1 MAIKKTIVL
10 IAAFIVSS
18 LLFSTV
24 LSGRSDSKESFVY
37 EPVFNSQIYV
47 YESGE
52 QYAQSVV
59 LVHGTGEEGAGIW
72 KKLIPELEKKY
83 HVVAFDLPGF
93 ARSGKE
99 SQMYSPKNYT
109 ALIDW
114 IVKKYI
120 KGPVCIIGH
129 SLGGAIS
136 IYYAGT
142 HPKGLERLIVI
153 DSAGILHRSAFIKN
167 FITVKPNKFL
177 DLIKLP
183 VSVVQNYIISNL
195 ESMDKDLAPESDDT
209 SLTSRFLR
217 KRLYDGNPGKIA
229 GVALL
234 NTDFSAVIDK
244 ITVPTLIIWGENDTI
259 APLRIGRALELMI
272 PKADLRIMPVVGHT
286 PMLERPVDF
295 NKIIGDWLSM
305 PVKKKK
311 TIEPSFTR
319 NTVFSCEG
327 NDCVLSNGSYDRIE
341 VKNSNCAKIVNVTA
355 KHINVENS
363 IVSIESSFIKSGD
376 IGIKVVN
383 SVVNMSGCT
392 IDADIAIL
400 TSTSSV
406 DLAGVKLTG
415 KTAAI
420 KEAAFN
426 ASDKSTII
434 YSVSKIKSPF
444 NNGFKHEIKNIT
456 GATPY

>member
-1 MAIKKTIVL
+1 MATKKTIAL
-10 IAAFIVSS
+10 ISTFIVLS

-24 LSGRSDSKESFVY
+24 LNGSSESREAFVY
-37 EPVFNSQIYV
+37 EPVFNNKIYV
-47 YESGE
+47 YESGK
-52 QYAQSVV
+52 QHARSVV
-59 LVHGTGEEGAGIW
+59 LVHGTGAEGAAIW
-72 KKLIPELEKKY
+72 RNLIPELEKKY

-99 SQMYSPKNYT
+99 CQMYSPKNY
-109 ALIDW
+109 AAFIDW

-136 IYYAGT
+136 LYYAGT
-142 HPKGLERLIVI
+142 YPNGLERLIVV

-167 FITVKPNKFL
+167 HIIVKPNKFL
-177 DLIKLP
+177 DLINVP
-183 VSVVQNYIISNL
+183 VSVVENYIISNL
-195 ESMDKDLAPESDDT
+195 HSMDKDLAPESDDT

-217 KRLYDGNPGKIA
+217 KKLYDGDPGKVA

-259 APLRIGRALELMI
+259 APLRVGRALELLI

-286 PMLERPVDF
+286 PMSERPVDF

-311 TIEPSFTR
+311 ITEPSFTR

-327 NDCVLSNGSYDRIE
+327 SDCVLTNGSYERIE

-355 KHINVENS
+355 KHISVEGS
-363 IVSIESSFIKSGD
+363 IASIESSFIKSGD

-383 SVVNMSGCT
+383 SVANVSGCT

-420 KEAAFN
+420 KEAALN
-426 ASDKSTII
+426 AGDKSTII
-434 YSVSKIKSPF
+434 FSVSKINSPF
-444 NNGFKHEIKNIT
+444 TNGYKHEIKNIS